1 MNPADNAMEGHATSA
16 PVRPVSPPNA
26 REKEKERVREKQRKR
41 RSEEKEK
48 VRGPSYGRDS
58 YDRKQN
64 ILTDYDPRP
73 IFTPTDI
80 KPMPGMPGIGV
91 AYVPVPISIPLAPSA
106 GVPPPPPPPPPPVRP
121 TAPPTKEKEGDEERG
136 KRKEKEKEKEKEQ
149 EDEDDGETW
158 QPFVP
163 KFLDHNA
170 PAAIYH
176 QRQRSMHL
184 SEREEERR
192 RSMVEP
198 QPGVRANTDS
208 AVDINASIDPLGHQT
223 DDDEDMLSTDDSEP
237 EPPRPWIAPTFTTSS
252 ITPQFKSS
260 PLGDAIEESVRR
272 NPVPK
277 MYQKVERFGEGM
289 GASRFVAGAEK
300 RVGVRYSG
308 GFSGLPA
315 RYEYEDEADE
325 ADEVDER
332 RYIATTTTATQTDT
346 DTVRGAPGL
355 LPRRNGQ
362 RF

>member
-80 KPMPGMPGIGV
+80 NPMPGMPGIGV
-91 AYVPVPISIPLAPSA
+91 AYVPVPIPIPLAPSA

-136 KRKEKEKEKEKEQ
+136 KRKEKEKEQ